1 MELTLTGQIDAL
13 RLMLADRIE
22 RDGEALATVD
32 ELTAVLALLTAAA
45 DRAEEAGL

>member
-1 MELTLTGQIDAL
+1 
-13 RLMLADRIE
+13 MLADRIE
-22 RDGEALATVD
+22 RDGEVLATVD